1 MKFEALQRRVRRAE
15 AVVQVRSE
23 ETTQHWERLNTAW
36 RTAWTPG
43 RIIVVGLAGGFLAGK
58 LEPGGAFSGARW
70 LQMIGSVSGLM
81 ASAQA
86 SVASVAAAAAS
97 MAAGEAASEAADA
110 ASDAADAQ
118 ATTAQ
123 ATGAQ
128 PTRTAANA
136 DSGATHSGPPRA
148 AEAATELSES

>member
-1 MKFEALQRRVRRAE
+1 MRFDALQRRVRRAE
-15 AVVQVRSE
+15 AVVQIRSE
-23 ETTQHWERLNTAW
+23 ETTQHWERLNSAW

-43 RIIVVGLAGGFLAGK
+43 RIIVVGLAGGFLAGR

-118 ATTAQ
+118 ATTAEANVGQ
-123 ATGAQ
+123 ATS
-128 PTRTAANA
+128 RTTKA
-136 DSGATHSGPPRA
+136 STATHTGPPRA